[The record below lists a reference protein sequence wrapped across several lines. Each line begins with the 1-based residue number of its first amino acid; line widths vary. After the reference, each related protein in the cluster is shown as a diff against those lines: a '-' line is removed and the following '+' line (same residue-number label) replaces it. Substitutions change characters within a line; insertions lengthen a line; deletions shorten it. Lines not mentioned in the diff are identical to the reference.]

1 MQCNDMSCNTANA
14 MLSSAIHP
22 KHNILL
28 KLNCFCLIMN
38 AIVYKACNI

>member
-28 KLNCFCLIMN
+28 FNN
-38 AIVYKACNI
+38 ECNRL